1 MAFKSSDDTV
11 LIIAAVFV
19 SMLALLQGLDQSE
32 IAGFTAMQGF
42 LMDYGY
48 YSPAHHEYVIKP
60 NIQLLITVMIN
71 TGAAVGTIIAGPLG
85 TRFGQKYGLTV
96 CACVSIIGSVIQAS
110 SSSLGGLLPGRL
122 FVGAGIGMA
131 NNFIL
136 VYQSEVAPRK
146 LRAVFLAVFAVF
158 VALGQFVGTCVNQG
172 TYNIPNAW
180 CYRIPLLT
188 QLLFPVI
195 FLSMVWYLPQSP
207 RFLVSRGRVE
217 EAYVAYRQLHGD
229 SDAAKLLREKEMRE
243 IIAFVEFEK
252 ETRESTSYLDCFR
265 GTDCRRTVIAVG
277 LMTCQLW
284 AGRDFLGSYGTYFFS
299 VAGVENPFA
308 TSIILGMSTLVS
320 TVVAIPLVYFVGRR
334 AVLLVCVAVFTSS
347 LFIFSS
353 VGVALPGTIVASR
366 VLVSFMVIYNCF
378 FHISL
383 GSVGSMM
390 IAELPSTRL
399 RFKAQSLA
407 VLAAYLWGI
416 IWTCALPYLIN
427 PTAANLGAK
436 IGFIYGGF
444 GIFMFLFIFL
454 CVPELFGRS
463 LEEVDEM
470 FMKKVPARQF
480 SSFVCTGEVNHH
492 SVDEK
497 IMNLEEIAHVELGVE
512 YVAKA

>member
-1 MAFKSSDDTV
+1 MAFKLSDDTV
-11 LIIAAVFV
+11 SIVAAVFV

-42 LMDYGY
+42 LADYGY
-48 YSPAHHEYVIKP
+48 YSPTLKQYTIKP
-60 NIQLLITVMIN
+60 NTQLLITVMIN
-71 TGAAVGTIIAGPLG
+71 TGAAVGSIAAGPLG
-85 TRFGQKYGLTV
+85 TRFGQKYGLIV
-96 CACVSIIGSVIQAS
+96 CACLSILGSVIQAS
-110 SSSLGGLLPGRL
+110 SSTLGGLLPGRL

-136 VYQSEVAPRK
+136 VYQSEIASRK

-158 VALGQFVGTCVNQG
+158 IALGQFVGTCVNQA
-172 TYNIPNAW
+172 THNIPTSW

-188 QLLFPVI
+188 QLLFPLL

-207 RFLVSRGRVE
+207 RFLVSRGRIE
-217 EAYVAYRQLHGD
+217 EAYAAYRRLHGD

-252 ETRESTSYLDCFR
+252 EARSTTGYIDCFR
-265 GTDCRRTVIAVG
+265 GTDRRRTLIAIG

-299 VAGVENPFA
+299 VAGVKNPFA

-320 TVVAIPLVYFVGRR
+320 AGAAIPLVYFVSRR
-334 AVLLVCVAVFTSS
+334 AVLLVCVAVFTGS

-353 VGVALPGTIVASR
+353 VGVAMPGTLVASR

-399 RFKAQSLA
+399 RSKAQAIA
-407 VLAAYLWGI
+407 VLTAYVWGI
-416 IWTCALPYLIN
+416 IWTAALPYLIN

-436 IGFIYGGF
+436 IGFMYGGIGVIQF
-444 GIFMFLFIFL
+444 FFIFFY
-454 CVPELFGRS
+454 VPELFERS

-470 FMKKVPARQF
+470 FMKNVPARKF
-480 SSFVCTGEVNHH
+480 ATFACTGEVDHR

-497 IMNLEEIAHVELGVE
+497 IMNLEETANVELRTE
-512 YVAKA
+512 YVERA